1 MAMNVPVTVLPYIAP
16 RKVRVQETKRIC
28 VKWGEPNL
36 DGIPTV
42 YFRWFS
48 RDNAAIA
55 FLNDLVDRGISGRVV
70 MK

>member
-1 MAMNVPVTVLPYIAP
+1 MAMNVTVLPYIAP

-42 YFRWFS
+42 YFRWFA
-48 RDNAAIA
+48 RDTAAVN

>member
-1 MAMNVPVTVLPYIAP
+1 MAMNVTVLPYIAP

-28 VKWGEPNL
+28 VRWGEPNL

-48 RDNAAIA
+48 RDTAAIA
-55 FLNDLVDRGISGRVV
+55 FLNQLTEQGISGRVT